1 MIRAFWALVL
11 IALEFTHIFDF
22 LAEGPKVPLQNQH
35 SAYSIQ
41 FATYGICLLIIL
53 IDAQSLRR
61 LVQMRIFRWAFAFL
75 LLLVWS
81 MIIRAYRIPA
91 GIPLYDFVRA
101 FGIQVNAIAFMVASV
116 LVFAD
121 PDVLRLTKRAVVLAT
136 LFGVALNL
144 YEVFYPGT
152 FSNVPGRS
160 AGLYIDANTSG
171 MALVLGC
178 VIGLTA
184 VPVALREAF
193 VFIVCTGILSTFSRE
208 AMLAATI
215 LIVGAMMGR
224 ALSTARMFAGAM
236 AIGALYFALH
246 LGTLLDQKNVLN
258 SDTLARL
265 SFQTTDSSANSRV
278 RIAEKTFKQ
287 FEDAPIL
294 GQGFGTTI
302 YWTDIASHDTYLSLM
317 ADFGLLGILVI
328 PTLVYSVRRKTWDFY
343 AFAAIFL
350 SWGFFL
356 HLVLYL
362 NYSLIS
368 VAIEADESENFRN
381 ADFEH
386 SGEAMFFDSVIWE
399 R

>member
-1 MIRAFWALVL
+1 
-11 IALEFTHIFDF
+11 
-22 LAEGPKVPLQNQH
+22 
-35 SAYSIQ
+35 
-41 FATYGICLLIIL
+41 
-53 IDAQSLRR
+53 
-61 LVQMRIFRWAFAFL
+61 
-75 LLLVWS
+75 
-81 MIIRAYRIPA
+81 
-91 GIPLYDFVRA
+91 
-101 FGIQVNAIAFMVASV
+101 
-116 LVFAD
+116 
-121 PDVLRLTKRAVVLAT
+121 
-136 LFGVALNL
+136 
-144 YEVFYPGT
+144 
-152 FSNVPGRS
+152 
-160 AGLYIDANTSG
+160 
-171 MALVLGC
+171 LVLGC

-215 LIVGAMMGR
+215 LVGGAMMGR

-246 LGTLLDQKNVLN
+246 LGTLLDQKKVLN

-278 RIAEKTFKQ
+278 RIAEKTLKQ

-302 YWTDIASHDTYLSLM
+302 YWTDIASHDTYLSLL

-368 VAIEADESENFRN
+368 VAIEADESETFRN
-381 ADFEH
+381 AAFEN
-386 SGEAMFFDSVIWE
+386 SGEAMFFENVIWE